1 MVSGV
6 SEVGPLDA
14 VPPIFELV
22 LSRLD
27 LVVNHLGQVKEGS
40 LNTVATFGRR
50 LKVRYSVLGSEVLF
64 S

>member
-14 VPPIFELV
+14 VPAILELV

-27 LVVNHLGQVKEGS
+27 LVVNHLSQVKEGS
-40 LNTVATFGRR
+40 LDTVATLGRR
-50 LKVRYSVLGSEVLF
+50 LKVRYSVLGSEALF